1 MAKPDVIVAIA
12 TGAGRSAI
20 GVVRLSGP
28 DLDYFVDRL
37 VGSRLSPR
45 LASYRDFVDS
55 TGNAIDAGIAVF
67 FPAPRSFTGE
77 DVLELHAHGGTTVLQ
92 LLLRRCLELGAR
104 LARPGEFSERAFLN
118 GKLDLAQAESIA
130 DLIDA
135 GSEAAARAAIRSL
148 RGEFSAHIQD
158 ISAELISLRTLIEA
172 HLDFPEEDIELAE
185 ADQVRG
191 RVLALVKKLAALLK
205 TARSGKLL
213 RDGIVAVLIGRPNVG
228 KSSLLN
234 RLAEEDVAIVT
245 EIPGTTRDP
254 IRSDIVIRG
263 VPVHIV
269 DTAGLRNSD
278 DLIEKLGIERTWR
291 AMEEADV
298 VLIVLE
304 AQARPSAEEQSVLA
318 RLPKGKRGVLVFNKI
333 DLCEGLN
340 PSIGVQG
347 DTPTVRV
354 SAKTGAGVEILKDA
368 ILDAVGWEPE
378 TGTTF
383 LARERHLHALQQAS
397 DHLVRGEAVY
407 LQLEL
412 FAEELRLAQE
422 TLGEITG
429 KYTTEDLLG
438 EIFSRFCIGK

>member
-148 RGEFSAHIQD
+148 RGECSAHIQD